1 MDSFDRGESIPIT
14 VTLQDSDSADLD
26 LGDFDTIVVK
36 VTHKH
41 LKSELGRYSLAD
53 STITNSNPTTDGE
66 ITFTVLD
73 SSTATGPL
81 GVYQY
86 QVKTE
91 DADGSPR
98 FRTFVGDAFYLK
110 KALT

>member
-1 MDSFDRGESIPIT
+1 MDSNDRGESIPIT
-14 VTLQDSDSADLD
+14 VTLQDSDSVDLD
-26 LGDFDTIVVK
+26 LADFDTIVVK

-41 LKSELGRYSLAD
+41 LKTLLGRYSVAD
-53 STITNSNPTTDGE
+53 STISKSNPTTDGE
-66 ITFTVLD
+66 VTFTVTD
-73 SSTATGPL
+73 AQTSTGAL

-98 FRTFVGDAFYLK
+98 FRVFRGDAFYLK
-110 KALT
+110 QART

>member
-1 MDSFDRGESIPIT
+1 MNDFDRGESIPLTI
-14 VTLQDSDSADLD
+14 TLQDEDSADLD
-26 LGDFDTIVVK
+26 LANFDTIVVK
-36 VTHKH
+36 VYHKH
-41 LKSELGRYSLAD
+41 LGTELGRYSLAD
-53 STITNSNPTTDGE
+53 STVTNSDPTTDGE
-66 ITFTVLD
+66 ITFTILD
-73 SSTATGPL
+73 SSTATAAL

-98 FRTFVGDAFYLK
+98 FRTFVGDCFYLK

>member
-1 MDSFDRGESIPIT
+1 MNNYDRGESCPIT
-14 VTLQDSDSADLD
+14 VTLQDENSEDLD
-26 LGDFDTIVVK
+26 LANFDFITVK
-36 VTHKH
+36 VWHKH
-41 LKSELGRYSLAD
+41 LGTELGRYSSQD
-53 STITNSNPTTDGE
+53 GTITNSDPTTDGE
-66 ITFTVLD
+66 ITFTVTD
-73 SSTATGPL
+73 TQTATAPL
-81 GVYQY
+81 GVYKY